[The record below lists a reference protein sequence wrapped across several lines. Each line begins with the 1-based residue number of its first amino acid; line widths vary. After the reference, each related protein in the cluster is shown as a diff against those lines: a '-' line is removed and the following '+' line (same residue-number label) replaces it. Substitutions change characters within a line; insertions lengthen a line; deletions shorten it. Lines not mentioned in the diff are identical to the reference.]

1 MKQAVKTG
9 TVLVLAAAICLTG
22 AETNM
27 AKKKAA
33 AISKKKL
40 NLTLGQTSVIKVK
53 NKKAKAKVKVNWESE
68 NDDCA
73 KVSKKG
79 KVKAVGIGTTTIRAR
94 IGKKTYSCKVTVSS
108 GIKESDISVKYNNTV
123 FTKEFAGKIKE
134 ISYGICTIKDR
145 MAQKHMIACFS
156 ELILQKTT
164 EPKGLHVTQDP
175 NDPRGIKVGVATP
188 ICFILTDGTE
198 YQVES
203 TKNQLGVT
211 IIQGSERIETYYN
224 IVSFAAG
231 DENEFWKNMEK
242 DAWKYCEKR

>member
-9 TVLVLAAAICLTG
+9 TVLVLAAVICLTG

-79 KVKAVGIGTTTIRAR
+79 KVKAVGIGTTTVQAR

-108 GIKESDISVKYNNTV
+108 GIKESDISAKYNNTV

-134 ISYGICTIKDR
+134 ISFAEYTVKDK
-145 MAQKHMIACFS
+145 MAQKQIAALFS
-156 ELILQKTT
+156 GLTLQETT
-164 EPKGLHVTQDP
+164 ELKGLHEPQDP
-175 NDPRGIKVGVATP
+175 NDPRGIRVGVLIP
-188 ICFILTDGTE
+188 VCFTLTDGTE
-198 YQVES
+198 YEVDRTEGQM
-203 TKNQLGVT
+203 GVS
-211 IIQGSERIETYYN
+211 IVRGSERIRKYYN
-224 IVSFAAG
+224 DLAYTEETANIFYNKII
-231 DENEFWKNMEK
+231 DFME
-242 DAWKYCEKR
+242 KYCEK

>member
-1 MKQAVKTG
+1 MKQAVKIG
-9 TVLVLAAAICLTG
+9 TVLVLAAAIILTG
-22 AETNM
+22 TETNM

-33 AISKKKL
+33 AISKTKL
-40 NLTLGQTSVIKVK
+40 KLTLGQTSVIKVK
-53 NKKAKAKVKVNWESE
+53 NKKAKVKVEWESE

-79 KVKAVGIGTTTIRAR
+79 KVKAVGIGTTTIRAKM
-94 IGKKTYSCKVTVSS
+94 GKKTYSCKVTVSS

-123 FTKEFAGKIKE
+123 FTKEFAGKIKK

-145 MAQKHMIACFS
+145 MAQKHMTACFS

-164 EPKGLHVTQDP
+164 EPKGLHVIPDP
-175 NDPRGIKVGVATP
+175 NDPRGIKVGVVTP
-188 ICFILTDGTE
+188 ICFILADGTE

-203 TKNQLGVT
+203 TENQLGVT

-231 DENEFWKNMEK
+231 DENEFWKNMEN
-242 DAWKYCEKR
+242 DAWKYCEK

>member
-9 TVLVLAAAICLTG
+9 TVLVLAVAIILTG

-40 NLTLGQTSVIKVK
+40 NLSLGQTSVIKVK
-53 NKKAKAKVKVNWESE
+53 NKKAKVKVNWESE

-79 KVKAVGIGTTTIRAR
+79 EVKAVGIGTTTIRAR

-123 FTKEFAGKIKE
+123 FTKEFAEKIKE
-134 ISYGICTIKDR
+134 ITFAGCTVKDR
-145 MAQKHMIACFS
+145 MAIKQIAAFYS
-156 ELILQKTT
+156 ELTLQETT
-164 EPKGLHVTQDP
+164 EPKGLHAPQDP
-175 NDPRGIKVGVATP
+175 NDPRGIRVGVLIP
-188 ICFILTDGTE
+188 VCFTLTDGTE
-198 YQVES
+198 YEVDRTEGQM
-203 TKNQLGVT
+203 GVS
-211 IIQGSERIETYYN
+211 IVRGSERIRKYYN
-224 IVSFAAG
+224 DIAYTEETANIFY
-231 DENEFWKNMEK
+231 NKIIHLME
-242 DAWKYCEKR
+242 KYCEK